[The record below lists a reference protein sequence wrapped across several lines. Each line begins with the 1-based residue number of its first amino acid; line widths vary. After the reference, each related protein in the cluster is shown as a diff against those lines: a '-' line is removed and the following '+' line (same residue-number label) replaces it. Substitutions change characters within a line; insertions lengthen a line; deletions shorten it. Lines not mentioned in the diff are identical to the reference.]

1 MKIFANFFL
10 SSFQDF
16 SPNHIGRE
24 NHNLQILRWNYFV
37 AFLTICFFFFFFFLS
52 SDQQQQYFDVWV
64 RNFYFQ
70 LLNIISFC
78 TAYWWSMKPLNIF
91 LCFLFHF
98 SKWSILRIMKVS
110 VNCMI
115 LSVGSDSRRDY
126 SIHKFWI
133 PLFSK
138 KIKAWRK
145 NRSEKIYSKK
155 KLQYIYIIS
164 ARLRYKILI

>member
-1 MKIFANFFL
+1 MKIFANFFYHL
-10 SSFQDF
+10 FRISVRTISDEK
-16 SPNHIGRE
+16 I
-24 NHNLQILRWNYFV
+24 
-37 AFLTICFFFFFFFLS
+37 TICKYYDEIILWHFSLFVFFFFFLS

-78 TAYWWSMKPLNIF
+78 TANWWSMKPLNIF

-115 LSVGSDSRRDY
+115 LSVGSGSRRDY

-133 PLFSK
+133 PLFSR

-155 KLQYIYIIS
+155 SCNIFTLFQPV
-164 ARLRYKILI
+164 